1 MRDMYRK
8 LGLLILSLALLGSG
22 TVDAAGPSE
31 AKRASYSKACNHYV
45 NRAKFKPRGAGAS
58 FVVILADSCQ
68 PALKSLESARGA
80 ERAAAADYLSRLMV
94 LRDTVIDM
102 NMERAFG
109 KTYTRWTRMKSQR
122 DDQVGPT
129 PQVSETG
136 EFLIAHR
143 MGLLQAYKAWL
154 DTGPK
159 LALGLDRAGAEDEAR
174 P

>member
-1 MRDMYRK
+1 MRGMYTRF
-8 LGLLILSLALLGSG
+8 GLLILTLTLLGAG
-22 TVDAAGPSE
+22 NVHAAGPSE
-31 AKRASYSKACNHYV
+31 AERFGYSKACNHYI

-58 FVVILADSCQ
+58 FVVTLADSCQ
-68 PALKSLESARGA
+68 PALKSLKSARGP
-80 ERAAAADYLSRLMV
+80 ERAAAADYLSRLVV

-109 KTYTRWTRMKSQR
+109 KTYTRWTRMKSRR

-129 PQVSETG
+129 PQVSQTG

-159 LALGLDRAGAEDEAR
+159 LALGLDRAGAEDLPR